1 MIPPYRIERMA
12 TDEEA
17 WQGMVNAVR
26 RLLFLPVLKTAKQAG
41 DEIRQLQRDFLGDQR
56 RLG

>member
-26 RLLFLPVLKTAKQAG
+26 RLLFLPIKRTVAEAG
-41 DEIRQLQRDFLGDQR
+41 AEVR
-56 RLG
+56 RLARDLPQDHRAL